1 MKALFLSKPME
12 QILQTPSAK
21 LSLTGIVQTLSAQST
36 GSQAIALQPSGVDTL
51 ASLAR
56 LFPLPWSTYVRLLSV
71 KTSQA
76 RNFYE
81 TEALRCGWTVRQLGR
96 QIDSQFYERIALSRN
111 ISANIECRRCLRT

>member
-36 GSQAIALQPSGVDTL
+36 GSHAVAPQPRAVETL
-51 ASLAR
+51 AFLAK

-71 KTSQA
+71 KTS
-76 RNFYE
+76 
-81 TEALRCGWTVRQLGR
+81 
-96 QIDSQFYERIALSRN
+96 
-111 ISANIECRRCLRT
+111 